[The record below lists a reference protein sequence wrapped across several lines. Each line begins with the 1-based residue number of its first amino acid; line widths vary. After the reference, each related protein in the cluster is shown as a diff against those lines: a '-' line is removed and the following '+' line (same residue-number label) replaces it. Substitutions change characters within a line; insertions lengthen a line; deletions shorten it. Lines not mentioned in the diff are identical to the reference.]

1 MPDALLDRHT
11 VEARAPRWRQNL
23 TDIEPGRR
31 TTVFERG
38 GTVVGFT
45 TAGPSREEDGVGEI
59 WALYAHPDA
68 WGTGVGRALL
78 ADALAFLLVSHPT
91 VHLWV
96 LRGNARAIRFYEA
109 AGFALDGGAKVEDEV
124 AELRMRLASP

>member
-11 VEARAPRWRQNL
+11 FEKRAPRWRQNL
-23 TDIEPGRR
+23 SEVEPLRQ
-31 TTVFERG
+31 TTVFERDG
-38 GTVVGFT
+38 VVVGFA
-45 TAGPSREEDGVGEI
+45 TAGPSREEPGAGEI

-78 ADALAFLLVSHPT
+78 GGGLGFLSASYAT
-91 VHLWV
+91 VVLWV
-96 LRGNARAIRFYEA
+96 LRGNARATRFYEA
-109 AGFALDGGAKVEDEV
+109 AGFRVDGGAKVEDGV